1 MSTEITG
8 RVVQIFDMVSGKSR
22 AGKDWQKQ
30 EFIVETGGQYPKKVC
45 FTTFGDKVQ
54 LLSGVYEQDEVTVA
68 FDPESREYNGRWYT
82 ELRAWK
88 ISRGGQAEGEQP
100 AGPSRSARGGTERGG
115 AGGYE
120 KSDEGGKRGDDLPF

>member
-30 EFIVETGGQYPKKVC
+30 EFVIEMGGQYPKKVC
-45 FTTFGDKVQ
+45 FTAFGDKVQ
-54 LLSGVYEQDEVTVA
+54 LLNGVYEQDEVTVA

-82 ELRAWK
+82 DLRAWK
-88 ISRGGQAEGEQP
+88 ITRGGQSEGDQP
-100 AGPSRSARGGTERGG
+100 PASGRAERGES
-115 AGGYE
+115 GGFE
-120 KSDEGGKRGDDLPF
+120 KSDSDGKRGDDLPF